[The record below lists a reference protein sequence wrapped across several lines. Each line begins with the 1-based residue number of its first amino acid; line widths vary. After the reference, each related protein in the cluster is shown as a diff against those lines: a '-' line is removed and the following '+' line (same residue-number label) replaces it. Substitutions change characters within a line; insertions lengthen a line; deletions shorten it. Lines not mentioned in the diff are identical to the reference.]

1 MATWTEAGETWNT
14 NAGNKTVVATPASSD
29 LIVVV
34 GGASGMAGTDDIV
47 ISDNNSDGLGTYVRI
62 ARSTGG
68 GTTGMMDIW
77 VRTALIGS
85 ATSTTFTATITGD
98 TGGGLTVMR
107 LSSMYHTGYGAV
119 RQSAAESTQ
128 TEDPPSIAFTEATL
142 TGNPILIGV
151 LCEDNPAALTSP
163 TGFTETTDT
172 GWVTPTTG
180 IHVCFIN
187 SGATLSTYAYQAGG
201 AATDHNEVAV
211 ELDASAFS
219 ATTHGPAARMQLL
232 RTSGMCGLRRR

>member
-14 NAGNKTVVATPASSD
+14 TAGNKTVVATPASND
-29 LIVVV
+29 LIVVLA
-34 GGASGMAGTDDIV
+34 GATSASTPTISV
-47 ISDNNSDGLGTYVRI
+47 SDNNSDGNGTYFLI
-62 ARSTGG
+62 ATSSGG
-68 GTTGMMDIW
+68 GTGGLLRIY
-77 VRTALIGS
+77 VRRNLIGS
-85 ATSTTFTATITGD
+85 ATSTTFTATIGTD

-107 LSSMYHTGYGAV
+107 LSGMYHTGYGAV

-128 TEDPPSIAFTEATL
+128 TENPPSIAFTQATL
-142 TGNPILIGV
+142 TGNPIFIGV
-151 LCEDNPAALTSP
+151 LCEDNPATLTPP

-172 GWVTPTTG
+172 GWATPTTG
-180 IHVCFIN
+180 IHACFIN

-219 ATTHGPAARMQLL
+219 NTTHAPGARELL
-232 RTSGMCGLRRR
+232 SGTSGMIGLQWK